1 MPASSRPWT
10 STTSSTTPFFEV
22 TGEKSGGKY
31 LVKDV
36 TTTMGVEDVATDCPT
51 LSDDHYYTLSGQ
63 RVTPPLR
70 RGIYLHKGKKIMV
83 K

>member
-1 MPASSRPWT
+1 
-10 STTSSTTPFFEV
+10 
-22 TGEKSGGKY
+22 
-31 LVKDV
+31 
-36 TTTMGVEDVATDCPT
+36 MGVEDVETNRPT

-70 RGIYLHKGKKIMV
+70 RGIYLHQGKKIMV